1 MRSLKSVY
9 SDYEDSVHF
18 IVIGQDGGES
28 AGALRSFMES
38 NGYAYTTIPYDRDVN
53 TDYRITSQA
62 SAVAMD
68 SNGVIAYRSSY
79 SSAEDWRGIFDTL
92 LGG

>member
-9 SDYEDSVHF
+9 PDYEGRVHF

-28 AGALRSFMES
+28 ASKLRSFMDG
-38 NGYAYTTIPYDRDVN
+38 NGYTWPTIAYDRDVN
-53 TDYRITSQA
+53 NDYRITSQA

-68 SNGVIAYRSSY
+68 ANGIIFSRSSY
-79 SSAEDWRGIFDTL
+79 SGSDRWMELFEEL
-92 LGG
+92 LDA